1 MAVERLLLCLSAGCL
16 AAGFYPEPAEYFYPE
31 QFLDYQTN
39 DKPGG
44 NENKKMSIEEEI
56 EWPKESIFKDVL
68 QVAGVDVDK
77 SGNVHV
83 FHRGDRMWDSRSFKG
98 DVYQLEELGPIKT
111 DAVLILD
118 PSSGELVTGW
128 GKNRF
133 YLPHGITLDNEENSW
148 VTDVALHQ
156 VFKFSASKEEPSIVL
171 GKKFQPGSDRRHFC
185 KPTDVA
191 VASSGIVYVSDGYC
205 NSRIIAFQPDGT
217 FFGEFAQ
224 NDKMVIPH
232 GLSLIEERKLLCV
245 ADRENAR
252 ILCYSLKED
261 DSLGQLIINND
272 VPTGA
277 PYAIVHR
284 GEYMFAVTLSYAGR
298 GTAMGITM
306 KLNDGSVINTWHSYE
321 GFSMP
326 HDMALSSNG
335 TFLYVA
341 DVGKFT
347 PKKLFKFKITDGA

>member
-1 MAVERLLLCLSAGCL
+1 MAIERLLLCLSAGCL

-44 NENKKMSIEEEI
+44 NENKKMSIEEVK
-56 EWPKESIFKDVL
+56 WPVENTFKNIL
-68 QVAGVDVDK
+68 QVAGVEVDK
-77 SGNVHV
+77 WGRVHV
-83 FHRGDRMWDSRSFKG
+83 FHRGDRMWDDRSFKS
-98 DVYQLEELGPIKT
+98 DVYQLEELGPIEI

-118 PSSGELVTGW
+118 PSSGELIRGW

-133 YLPHGITLDNEENSW
+133 YLPHGITLDNRENSW

-156 VFKFSASKEEPSIVL
+156 VFKFAVNNEEPSIVL
-171 GKKFQPGSDRRHFC
+171 GKKFQPGSDQEHFC

-191 VASSGIVYVSDGYC
+191 VASSGVVYISDGYC

-224 NDKMVIPH
+224 SDEMNIPH
-232 GLSLIEERKLLCV
+232 SLSLIEERKLLCV
-245 ADRENAR
+245 ADRQNAR

-261 DSLGQLIINND
+261 NSLGELIINNG
-272 VPTGA
+272 VSVGF
-277 PYAIVHR
+277 PYAIASK
-284 GEYMFAVTLSYAGR
+284 GEYMFAVTLASTGKVA
-298 GTAMGITM
+298 AVGITT
-306 KLNDGSVINTWHSYE
+306 KLKDGSLIDIWDSKE
-321 GFSMP
+321 RFSMP
-326 HDMALSSNG
+326 HDMALSNG

-347 PKKLFKFKITDGA
+347 PKKLFKFKITD